1 MTEYFEDLNFNNLD
15 YDINENEELQDYLNF
30 EKKKENNDIPI
41 PTPLII
47 STRSAKCI
55 LNDLTNI
62 NLANVVSFISKKII
76 ENHIFEKTDYFIQGI
91 EVENMILRFDDIFKK
106 KKNRDY
112 YINFYGEAIDISNKE
127 DIMLMYNHLHLLENN
142 SLKKQG
148 KQKDKK
154 NKKENEHFYNSCS
167 ILVKGGPTHKIVN
180 IKLFNNGKISLTGA
194 KKERDGY
201 DACVFLLE
209 ELKKQDNIFLHDKS
223 ELQDILI
230 KDDIQ
235 NILTEIQINS
245 SKILNDVK
253 IILNKS
259 NIKKNIKELKTF
271 ITKEDIF
278 EDFEDLLDQHKC
290 NIIIYNICKIDKIN
304 ELENEDKESI
314 IHKFNTLFSKKNVED
329 NEYIEHIQMLLDNY
343 KLDESIF
350 DIIMNIISEQ
360 EKNKHKLFI
369 EIKHKLKK
377 FKIIDGIYL
386 VQVYKKEF
394 KYQVYWND
402 ECFDDG
408 WYSQTEL
415 NELGYNKLL
424 NYHQEKVNS
433 YQKNIDKS
441 YIDKFSISMINSDF
455 KTQYRIN
462 LVKFLDILN
471 ESEKNIFIKFNPERY
486 RGLIIGYFWNE
497 NKEIQ
502 DGCCNC
508 KHECY
513 NKKKS
518 KKLSGLSDVC
528 KKITIAIFKT
538 GSVII
543 TGGNLVQQIDDAY
556 IFINQF
562 FKKNYNQIIKLSIHD
577 YQNEKEVVI
586 KSKNK
591 SEKSS
596 KICT

>member
-30 EKKKENNDIPI
+30 EKKIENNDIPI

-154 NKKENEHFYNSCS
+154 NKKEIEHFYNSCS

-194 KKERDGY
+194 KKESDGH

-513 NKKKS
+513 NNKKS

-556 IFINQF
+556 IFINQL
-562 FKKNYNQIIKLSIHD
+562 FKKHYNQIIKLSIHD